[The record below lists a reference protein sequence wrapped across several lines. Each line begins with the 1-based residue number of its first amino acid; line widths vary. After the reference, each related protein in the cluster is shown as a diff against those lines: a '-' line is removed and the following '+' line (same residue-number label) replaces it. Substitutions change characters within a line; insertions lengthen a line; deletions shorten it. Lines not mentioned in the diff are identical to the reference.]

1 MNRNAPILRALAC
14 FALSLSALA
23 PVAAQRVPALAI
35 IEMSNVGMDPRVD
48 YLAGIVQGLLAY
60 DLGSRKELAL
70 VDRRNLDAVLK
81 EKELSLSALGQD
93 ADSAAA
99 AGKLAG
105 ADWLLSG
112 EYAFLGAD
120 VLITLSLTD
129 TASAKRSVFR
139 DRGSSENLVHK
150 LAEQVFLKLTG
161 VQAAFSD
168 PSRSRSLV
176 SLRDETPGS
185 IALFSP
191 IIKAE
196 IFLDEQFVDY
206 TVGDGT
212 VPIIFDKLSPGRH
225 TVRVHLDASF
235 GVVKLPEVSFHD
247 WEAVV
252 DVQPGKRATL
262 RDATRQ
268 LNYYLY
274 RLIELG
280 TGSVRAPDADS
291 RPGAPASKLDF
302 VKELAFQD
310 RKGEDM
316 AVRFTSRPRL
326 EGDSLVLD
334 FTLSAG
340 PKGQGS
346 DVSSFSLVLPAGE
359 QGEKR
364 GEATAGIVKL
374 QATLKRYSDSWSLD
388 WRLERND
395 IRQNMWTE

>member
-1 MNRNAPILRALAC
+1 MNQKLPALHVLAALALSF
-14 FALSLSALA
+14 FALVPL
-23 PVAAQRVPALAI
+23 AAQRVPTIAI
-35 IEMSNVGMDPRVD
+35 LEMSNVGMDPRVD
-48 YLAGIVQGLLAY
+48 YLAGMLQGLLAY

-120 VLITLSLTD
+120 VLFTLSLTD
-129 TASAKRSVFR
+129 TATAKRSVFR
-139 DRGSSENLVHK
+139 DRGGSENLVHK

-161 VQAAFSD
+161 VQAAFAD

-196 IFLDEQFVDY
+196 IFLDGQFVSY

-212 VPIIFDKLSPGRH
+212 VPIIFDKVSPGRH
-225 TVRVHLDASF
+225 MLRVHLDASF
-235 GVVKLPEVSFHD
+235 GVVKLPEVSFQD
-247 WEAVV
+247 WEVAV
-252 DVQPGKRATL
+252 DVEPGKRVTL
-262 RDATRQ
+262 RDGTRQ
-268 LNYYLY
+268 LNYFLY
-274 RLIELG
+274 KLIELG
-280 TGSVRAPDADS
+280 TGSVKAADSESRPDA
-291 RPGAPASKLDF
+291 PAPKLNF
-302 VKELAFQD
+302 AKELTFQD
-310 RKGEDM
+310 RKGADT
-316 AVRFTSRPRL
+316 AVRFVARPRL
-326 EGDSLVLD
+326 EGDILTLE
-334 FTLSAG
+334 FTLGAG

-346 DVSSFSLVLPAGE
+346 DVASFSLVLPAGE

-364 GEATAGIVKL
+364 GEATAGIVRL
-374 QATLKRYSDSWSLD
+374 QATLDRYSDHWSLD
-388 WRLERND
+388 WRLERTD
-395 IRQNMWTE
+395 IHQNMWSD